1 MEDYDNRDLFLES
14 IKMIEKIKKIQEK
27 NQDNRVKEIGD
38 RVIVWDGSYNIDK
51 NTSKHRS
58 GIDKLFENSG
68 IVIQTNCGIEH
79 FEPLIDK
86 LVILDLLIKFETGE
100 EIYTNSDMVKRIDND
115 NVWKYLI
122 TKNTNY

>member
-1 MEDYDNRDLFLES
+1 MEDYSKRDLFLES

-27 NQDNRVKEIGD
+27 NQDKRVKEIGD

-58 GIDKLFENSG
+58 GIDKLFKNPG

-115 NVWKYLI
+115 NV
-122 TKNTNY
+122 

>member
-58 GIDKLFENSG
+58 GIDKLFENFG

-115 NVWKYLI
+115 NV
-122 TKNTNY
+122 